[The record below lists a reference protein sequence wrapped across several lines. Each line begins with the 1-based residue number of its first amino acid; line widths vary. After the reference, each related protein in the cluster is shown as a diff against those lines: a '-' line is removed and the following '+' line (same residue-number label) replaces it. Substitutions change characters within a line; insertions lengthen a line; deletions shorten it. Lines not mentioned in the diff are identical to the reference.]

1 MLIKRKQWLWV
12 FFLVLVIALAYFG
25 YALTPKADILMENDY
40 NNIGNMYIYPDIVQD
55 GEYIYFIGFDTPNLC
70 KADKDDLNL
79 RNVEN
84 YGGNIEKLFLPS
96 NGVLYFVN
104 GDDSGSVYS
113 IDKDGKN
120 KTKLTDMT
128 CDELIT
134 FQEKI
139 YFTSTDGL
147 YSMDLDGSNL
157 EMVYPEPVT
166 NIFAYESYLYFIRT
180 YKNVRSRDI
189 IIDRRRVV
197 RLCPSDHKIT
207 VLGGDGVRR
216 FLVLNDRIYYLDE
229 NILYNMDLDGLEK
242 LEMPYYPLEDTM
254 NVYGKYLVFSSHYQN
269 LGTFAIDTQT
279 GEEKKVSTD
288 IYQYISVIN
297 NAFFTNKKYL
307 PLKRRIFE

>member
-1 MLIKRKQWLWV
+1 MFIKRKQWFWII
-12 FFLVLVIALAYFG
+12 FAVIFTPLAYFG
-25 YALTPKADILMENDY
+25 YVLTPKADILMENDY

-55 GEYIYFIGFDTPNLC
+55 GEYMYFVDFDTPNLC
-70 KADKDDLNL
+70 KADKNDLNL
-79 RNVEN
+79 KNVEN

-96 NGVLYFVN
+96 NGVLYFVS
-104 GDDSGSVYS
+104 GDDAGSIYS

-134 FQEKI
+134 FQDKI
-139 YFTSTDGL
+139 YFTSADGL
-147 YSMDLDGSNL
+147 YSMDFDGSNL

-166 NIFAYESYLYFIRT
+166 NIFPYESYLYFIRT
-180 YKNVRSRDI
+180 YKDVRFRDI

-242 LEMPYYPLEDTM
+242 LEMPYYPLVDTM
-254 NVYGKYLVFSSHYQN
+254 NLYGKYLTFSSSYQTM
-269 LGTFAIDTQT
+269 GTFAIDTQT
-279 GEEKKVSTD
+279 GKIKKISTG
-288 IYQYISVIN
+288 IFQYICVLN
-297 NAFFTNKKYL
+297 DALLTNAKFI
-307 PLKRRIFE
+307 PLISG